1 MKKIGEFQI
10 YKLDQFDLIKLEK
23 SVNCYFNPLKSSNI
37 YCKKRNTIK
46 NKICKHSICN
56 DAIQSLL
63 FVCVKKKQWVKNGQK
78 LYI

>member
-37 YCKKRNTIK
+37 YCKKEIQL
-46 NKICKHSICN
+46 KIRFVSTAFVMMQYSHYC
-56 DAIQSLL
+56 L
-63 FVCVKKKQWVKNGQK
+63 FV
-78 LYI
+78 